1 METLKN
7 ILQWIYDDWSLLIMI
22 AGLVLGIYKKA
33 KAYFDTSNDEKIEQ
47 AKREIQQRMLKM
59 VTDAETTYSEWVK
72 AGEIKRSQV
81 ISEIFV
87 QYPILN
93 KVVDQEELIVW
104 IDDMIDNALVTL
116 RDVLAENLAEGK

>member
-7 ILQWIYDDWSLLIMI
+7 ILQWIYDDWSLLVMI
-22 AGLVLGIYKKA
+22 AGLTLGIYKKV
-33 KAYFDTSNDEKIEQ
+33 KVYLETSNDEKIEQ
-47 AKREIQQRMLKM
+47 AKREIKQRMLKM
-59 VTDAETTYSEWVK
+59 VTDAETEYSEWVK

-93 KVVDQEELIVW
+93 KVVDQDELIVW
-104 IDDMIDNALVTL
+104 IDDMIDSALDVL
-116 RDVLAENLAEGK
+116 RDVLAENK